1 MKLFKSIK
9 IIDSGKAIILSHKD
23 GSQIRYHS
31 TWLRDNSNDP
41 ETRDKKV
48 PVVDFI
54 DLRPNLM
61 NTALAPKPIE
71 ANNAKTTIIKKNSL
85 AYTDG

>member
-1 MKLFKSIK
+1 MIK
-9 IIDSGKAIILSHKD
+9 I
-23 GSQIRYHS
+23 
-31 TWLRDNSNDP
+31 NDP

-71 ANNAKTTIIKKNSL
+71 ANNAKTTIIKKIPVFLLN
-85 AYTDG
+85 